1 MVASASRERV
11 ISPATTWAINSL
23 TISFPRSRTLG
34 SRPSLPSSTILS
46 SKLPS
51 AALAGAGCA
60 AAAVLSDS
68 VIGSSLILVLSLTY
82 FFLQAVQ
89 ILCTPGGFHQ
99 QLVQLVVALQSTP
112 QIAQLGPQIEQFLER
127 FYLLSNLRWI
137 KVVQA
142 LKIQVNFELA
152 GIGVFAEFIVNSKG
166 QVRFETLQYTVKVI
180 RRDFHKPAVLQPRE
194 RFSRLTAQVGH
205 HTHDKWEF
213 LRFDRVPNLYVV
225 SDMNAGRTDTFQL
238 LMHTFFGHGRHLSGS
253 GLGGRWFF
261 DGKSR
266 CVCGIIT
273 RSESCQVR
281 LAILRYKQVSKAW
294 CEDQRAWQ
302 SWNMTPPAYP

>member
-68 VIGSSLILVLSLTY
+68 VIGSSLVLSLTY

-142 LKIQVNFELA
+142 LKIQ
-152 GIGVFAEFIVNSKG
+152 
-166 QVRFETLQYTVKVI
+166 
-180 RRDFHKPAVLQPRE
+180 
-194 RFSRLTAQVGH
+194 
-205 HTHDKWEF
+205 
-213 LRFDRVPNLYVV
+213 
-225 SDMNAGRTDTFQL
+225 
-238 LMHTFFGHGRHLSGS
+238 
-253 GLGGRWFF
+253 
-261 DGKSR
+261 
-266 CVCGIIT
+266 
-273 RSESCQVR
+273 
-281 LAILRYKQVSKAW
+281 
-294 CEDQRAWQ
+294 
-302 SWNMTPPAYP
+302 